1 MAEAM
6 NVLADESGEVLKRN
20 KAQLKKGFSKNLKK
34 LKKYRDQE
42 YAVYKNQKNPEPG
55 LGNPDLNETG
65 DFWRGFRLKV
75 LNKNQYD
82 ILSTDSKNDM
92 LVKKYGEDIFG
103 MSDDSKE
110 DFVKNIYRDKL
121 KIKVNQVLK
130 L

>member
-1 MAEAM
+1 M
-6 NVLADESGEVLKRN
+6 
-20 KAQLKKGFSKNLKK
+20 
-34 LKKYRDQE
+34 
-42 YAVYKNQKNPEPG
+42 YKNQKNPEPG

-65 DFWRGFRLKV
+65 DFWRGFRFKV
-75 LNKNQYD
+75 LNKNQYE

-110 DFVKNIYRDKL
+110 DFVKNIYRNKL